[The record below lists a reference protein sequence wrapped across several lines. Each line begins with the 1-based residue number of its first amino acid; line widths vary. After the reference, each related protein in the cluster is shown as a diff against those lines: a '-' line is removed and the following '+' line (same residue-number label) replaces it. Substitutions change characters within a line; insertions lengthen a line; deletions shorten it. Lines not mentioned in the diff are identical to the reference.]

1 MISRPVIEGHAVA
14 VDWPAI
20 LAVVGKSLTV
30 RIGKQTELGKA
41 PLDRAMRLVRHID
54 KISARL
60 PESDRP
66 LRIDLARIAAL
77 YVSIPLASTKKDEN
91 ADDASELA
99 TDQLKNLLAEDEIE
113 QVLHIIRDCP
123 RRDTQL
129 PEAKILSDAVA
140 LEDVGLV
147 GLWNGAYKYHGLGR
161 SLEQFLKLWK
171 TQREYGYWQTRLRDG
186 FHFEISRI
194 VAKERLARLEV
205 VLAQMEAEHMGAD
218 IV

>member
-1 MISRPVIEGHAVA
+1 MTSGAVIEGHVVA

-30 RIGKQTELGKA
+30 RVAKQAESGKA

-60 PESDRP
+60 PEQDRP
-66 LRIDLARIAAL
+66 PRIDLARIAAL
-77 YVSIPLASTKKDEN
+77 YVSMPLPSDKKNEL

-99 TDQLKNLLAEDEIE
+99 TDQLKNLLTEDDIE
-113 QVLHIIRDCP
+113 VVLQIIRDYQ
-123 RRDTQL
+123 RRDAKL
-129 PEAKILSDAVA
+129 AEAKLLSDAVA

-147 GLWNGAYKYHGLGR
+147 GLWNGAYKYHGMGR

-186 FHFEISRI
+186 FHFEISRS

-205 VLAQMEAEHMGAD
+205 VLAQMEAEHTAAD